1 MFCHIFFLG
10 LQDLIRS
17 IPHGTRHPDRAVVPQ
32 VPPNLPHDHGN
43 QIGAWKNVQV
53 HVEIVN
59 SLNKAH
65 TAYLKKIIR
74 IFVAAVKLLDHTEH
88 QAKIPLDQGL
98 PGLFAASP
106 SLLKE
111 HLGLLSGEDR
121 QL

>member
-1 MFCHIFFLG
+1 MFRHIFLFG
-10 LQDLIRS
+10 LQDLIRG
-17 IPHGTRHPDRAVVPQ
+17 IPHRAGHPDRAVVPQ
-32 VPPNLPHDHGN
+32 VPPNLPHNHGN

-53 HVEIVN
+53 HIEIVN
-59 SLNKAH
+59 SLNEAH
-65 TAYLKKIIR
+65 TAHLKKIIG
-74 IFVAAVKLLDHTEH
+74 IFVAPVKLLDHTEH